1 MKFSSNSSIKG
12 LKMAK
17 LRMIGGLAGAD
28 EPQNSAS
35 PQVRSAI
42 QQPNTESE
50 NIGSTPARWSDFSVQ
65 LKSRLQQADNF
76 IPESP
81 MPEFDPILHQQNL
94 NRKK

>member
-1 MKFSSNSSIKG
+1 
-12 LKMAK
+12 MAK

-28 EPQNSAS
+28 EPQNSAAS
-35 PQVRSAI
+35 QVKATI
-42 QQPNTESE
+42 QQSSTERE
-50 NIGSTPARWSDFSVQ
+50 DVGSQPAKWSDFSVQ

>member
-1 MKFSSNSSIKG
+1 
-12 LKMAK
+12 MAK
-17 LRMIGGLAGAD
+17 LRMIGGLASAD
-28 EPQNSAS
+28 EPKNSLLSQAS
-35 PQVRSAI
+35 PAI
-42 QQPNTESE
+42 RQSNAGSE
-50 NIGSTPARWSDFSVQ
+50 NVEPTPARWSDFSAQ